1 MSRGVA
7 FMRMLAGFA
16 VLFMRRIGFNVLAE
30 CCYMQRIFVRG
41 VGFRF
46 SNGLRRTYDFLNVV
60 FVLAVV
66 FVLVVMFLVVFFVAK
81 PSGGFLRAFILF
93 VELLLVFFV
102 LLDFRG
108 RPLVNGLFLFVV
120 FFGFVLFKNRRARS

>member
-1 MSRGVA
+1 MTKGVA
-7 FMRMLAGFA
+7 LMRMLAGFA
-16 VLFMRRIGFNVLAE
+16 VCFMRFVRRIGLKVLAQ
-30 CCYMQRIFVRG
+30 CCHMQRIFVRG

-60 FVLAVV
+60 FVLAV
-66 FVLVVMFLVVFFVAK
+66 MFLVVFFVAK

-93 VELLLVFFV
+93 VKLLLVFFV

-120 FFGFVLFKNRRARS
+120 FFGFVLKNRRARS

>member
-1 MSRGVA
+1 MTKGVA

-16 VLFMRRIGFNVLAE
+16 GPFTRRIGFNVLAE
-30 CCYMQRIFVRG
+30 CCHMQRIFVRG

-60 FVLAVV
+60 FVLAV
-66 FVLVVMFLVVFFVAK
+66 MFLVVFFVAK
-81 PSGGFLRAFILF
+81 PGGFLRAFILF

>member
-16 VLFMRRIGFNVLAE
+16 VRFMGFVRRIGFNVLAE
-30 CCYMQRIFVRG
+30 CCHMQRIFVRG

-60 FVLAVV
+60 FVLAV
-66 FVLVVMFLVVFFVAK
+66 MFLVVFF
-81 PSGGFLRAFILF
+81 GFLRAFILF

-108 RPLVNGLFLFVV
+108 PRIVNGLFHLVV
-120 FFGFVLFKNRRARS
+120 FVAFALFKKRRARS